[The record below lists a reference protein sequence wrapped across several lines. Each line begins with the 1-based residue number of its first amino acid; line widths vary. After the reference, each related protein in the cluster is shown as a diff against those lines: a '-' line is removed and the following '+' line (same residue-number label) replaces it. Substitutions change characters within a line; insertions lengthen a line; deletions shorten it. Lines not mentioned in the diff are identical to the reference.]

1 MRAAPEPR
9 LFGAFVDVLDFIARL
24 LGRPPAHEVV
34 HHDLGWTPAL
44 RKPKRPPPADP
55 SEAIA
60 AFWSWWKEA
69 APALHQLDTEPPPQD
84 VLRGFDERLA
94 ALHRELAWE
103 MGPGIEKKHALTVSP
118 DGVSALRSL
127 TAAWKAA
134 APDGYDDWEFHD
146 VRPAVVGSAVALEL
160 ETAGSVVMGRDVQVA
175 VFDDEQKHRLDV
187 WVHHS
192 EMSRMSKRNRWSL
205 AFLLVD
211 AALGEERVA
220 TWLRTITPSTRP
232 LEEVPEI
239 REQVVVRDLDGLR
252 ARVSMREL
260 QGDDPPPPMEDGGPG
275 LQVDPRARRWRFPL
289 FDTWVRVDVAPGQ
302 REQLETLLS
311 QHAQPWVTA
320 VRLRTPD
327 RYRVD
332 LYTADAD
339 GVASTLRAALP
350 DAVIA
355 HQWDPGWDRAGR

>member
-1 MRAAPEPR
+1 M
-9 LFGAFVDVLDFIARL
+9 DILDFIARL

-60 AFWSWWKEA
+60 AFWTWWGEA
-69 APALHQLDTEPPPQD
+69 ASALDHLDTEPPSQE

-134 APDGYDDWEFHD
+134 APVGYDDWEFHD
-146 VRPAVVGSAVALEL
+146 ARPAVVGSAVALEL
-160 ETAGSVVMGRDVQVA
+160 ETAGTVVSGRDVEVA

-187 WVHHS
+187 WVHHP
-192 EMSRMSKRNRWSL
+192 EMGGMSRRNRWSL

-232 LEEVPEI
+232 LAEVPEI
-239 REQVVVRDLDGLR
+239 REHLVVRNLDGLR
-252 ARVSMREL
+252 ARVSLREL
-260 QGDDPPPPMEDGGPG
+260 QGDAAPPPMGDTAPS
-275 LQVDPRARRWRFPL
+275 LQVDPRARRWRFPA
-289 FDTWVRVDVAPGQ
+289 FDTWVRIEVESHKRVSL
-302 REQLETLLS
+302 EQVLAGGD
-311 QHAQPWVTA
+311 AQWVTA
-320 VRLRTPD
+320 VRLQTPS

-332 LYTADAD
+332 LYTAD
-339 GVASTLRAALP
+339 GAAVSAAIQA
-350 DAVIA
+350 AVPGA
-355 HQWDPGWDRAGR
+355 VVESQRDPGWGLAGR

>member
-1 MRAAPEPR
+1 M
-9 LFGAFVDVLDFIARL
+9 
-24 LGRPPAHEVV
+24 

-60 AFWSWWKEA
+60 AFWAWWREA
-69 APALHQLDTEPPPQD
+69 APALDRLDTEPPSQE

-146 VRPAVVGSAVALEL
+146 ARPAVVGAAVALEL
-160 ETAGSVVMGRDVQVA
+160 ETAGTVVSGQDVEVA
-175 VFDDEQKHRLDV
+175 VFDDEQRHRLDV
-187 WVHHS
+187 WVHHP
-192 EMSRMSKRNRWSL
+192 EMARMSKRNRWSL

-220 TWLRTITPSTRP
+220 TWLRTITPSSRP
-232 LEEVPEI
+232 LAEVPEI
-239 REQVVVRDLDGLR
+239 REHVVVRDLDGLR

-260 QGDDPPPPMEDGGPG
+260 QGDEAPPSMGETGPA
-275 LQVDPRARRWRFPL
+275 LQVDPRARRWRFPK
-289 FDTWVRVDVAPGQ
+289 FDIQVRIEVEPHRQ
-302 REQLETLLS
+302 LLREQVLS
-311 QHAQPWVTA
+311 GGGTRWVTA
-320 VRLRTPD
+320 VRMRTPA

-332 LYTADAD
+332 VYAAD
-339 GVASTLRAALP
+339 GAAVCAVVEAALP
-350 DAVIA
+350 DAVVET
-355 HQWDPGWDRAGR
+355 HRDPGWDRAGR